1 MIENSE
7 RGAGLVLAILTIVAL
22 FAIGTTLAFLSRT
35 EVNISKHQTQYAQAL
50 YVAEAGVEEA
60 LYRMELSNPTS
71 ITVNGGTFNAA
82 IYDDSLPYDP
92 GWRVKIFLCAPD
104 EVPTAP
110 SGETYTPTIQAAGS
124 WLEYSSPDDASQAI
138 TIEHKWRDLDD
149 DGVREPGEIVLY
161 DGSRYPPENFTSGS
175 PVEVITV
182 TGHAGTAQRRIV
194 VEATRFP
201 LNVNARAGLLCDRG
215 VDVRGNVTVC
225 GHNHR
230 IDTPTYTS
238 LPGCMAWELCSGR
251 TNDLGAGCLVG
262 VMTTGDII
270 DKRGSTDLAG
280 YPSPE
285 DTSSSNQFL
294 TLAQTLGISDDDLA
308 QILANADYTDVGVAD
323 PQDGITYVD
332 NAGGPQVMWNNGD
345 GSGLLYITGSFK
357 SAGNFV
363 WRGLVYIEGD
373 FKMTGTVWVLGAVV
387 VKGESDWAFTGGN
400 PAILYSSEAIS
411 YYLTQHLNYVRI
423 GWKETTGL

>member
-1 MIENSE
+1 MTAANE
-7 RGAGLVLAILTIVAL
+7 RGTGLVLAILTIVAL
-22 FAIGTTLAFLSRT
+22 FAIGSTLAFLTRT

-50 YVAEAGVEEA
+50 YVAEAGVEEV
-60 LYRMELSNPTS
+60 LYRMQLADPTTL
-71 ITVNGGTFNAA
+71 TVNGGTINAA
-82 IYDDSLPYDP
+82 IRDSTVPYDP
-92 GWRVKIFLCAPD
+92 DWRVRIFLCAPG
-104 EVPTAP
+104 EEPAP
-110 SGETYTPTIQAAGS
+110 STGEVNTVTIQDAAS
-124 WLEYSSPDDASQAI
+124 WLEYSSPDDPDQAI
-138 TIEHKWRDLDD
+138 IIEHKWRDLDG
-149 DGVREPGEIVLY
+149 DGLREAGEIVLY
-161 DGSRYPPENFTSGS
+161 DGSRYPPENFSSGS

-194 VEATRFP
+194 VEATRYP
-201 LNVNARAGLLCDRG
+201 LSVNARAGLLCDRG
-215 VDVRGNVTVC
+215 VDIRGNVTIC

-230 IDTPTYTS
+230 IDTPEYTS

-251 TNDLGAGCLVG
+251 TNDLGAGCLIG

-294 TLAQTLGISDDDLA
+294 TLAETLGISDEELA
-308 QILANADYTDVGVAD
+308 DILAHADYTDVGVTS

-332 NAGGPQVMWNNGD
+332 NAGGPDVMWNNGE
-345 GSGLLYITGSFK
+345 GSGLLYITGSLK
-357 SAGNFV
+357 AAGNFV

-387 VKGESDWAFTGGN
+387 VKGVSDWAFTGGN

-411 YYLTQHLNYVRI
+411 YYLTQHLDYIKI